1 MATTTELTQYIDR
14 SLWAIGAEA
23 DFLPELASDWD
34 PEDPYNRAEWENE
47 WDVLFM
53 RLSGLDHAY
62 HAGEMSEEQQ
72 ERYQALRAKLRDL
85 QPLFEQL
92 RLPLPSIPLEP

>member
-1 MATTTELTQYIDR
+1 MATTTELTRYIDA

-23 DFLPELASDWD
+23 DFLPELAEDWEAD
-34 PEDPYNRAEWENE
+34 PINRATWENE

-53 RLSGLDHAY
+53 RLSDLDDVY
-62 HAGEMSEEQQ
+62 RAGEMTAEQQ
-72 ERYQALRAKLRDL
+72 ERYQALRTRLRGL
-85 QPLFEQL
+85 LPLFEQL